1 MSWCYYFFNP
11 YVTVYVKLCPCLCV
25 HMQFYC
31 YLPVSICLHQSLS
44 FLIIKFI
51 ISNVLVLLCTFLS
64 KSFTFFFSYFLDAF
78 ISMFL
83 FFSAYDHLKMLFYI
97 FFVKKKYQ
105 FFLCNN
111 SYFLLLFVLFWK
123 KSYKCKNYFM
133 ASVFQFSGCCLSSLL
148 LFFEILYN
156 C

>member
-1 MSWCYYFFNP
+1 MSNF
-11 YVTVYVKLCPCLCV
+11 VHVYV
-25 HMQFYC
+25 F
-31 YLPVSICLHQSLS
+31 ICNFTVICQSLYVYTKVCHFLLQNLS
-44 FLIIKFI
+44 FPMFWFCFALFSVK
-51 ISNVLVLLCTFLS
+51 VS
-64 KSFTFFFSYFLDAF
+64 KFFSYFLDAF

-83 FFSAYDHLKMLFYI
+83 IFSAYDHLKMLFYI
-97 FFVKKKYQ
+97 FFVKKKYH

-148 LFFEILYN
+148 LFFEIL
-156 C
+156 